1 MHDDAGITYQELI
14 QENSSLKQR
23 IQELESLT
31 AELKRI
37 EKGLR
42 ENEDR
47 NQLLLSNT
55 TDYVAHYD
63 IKGNLLF
70 ASEAMRSMLGYDPAE
85 LIGTS
90 GFDRVHPDDRPYVR
104 EALKKIA
111 AIEPGAVSKVEY
123 RASCHDGSYKWVEL
137 IGKTFLNNQTGELEI
152 IATVRDIAERKQVEE
167 ALRVNDIR
175 FNKLS
180 SHVSG
185 MIYQFMKRPDGSY
198 CLPFTTAAIED
209 IFGCSPQDVRE
220 DFTPIAKVLWPE
232 DFEAIIAS
240 IEYSAAHMTPWQCE
254 YRVQVPGRTVRWMFG
269 QSTPEKMADGS
280 IIWHGFITDVTDLK
294 TVQEESE
301 RRASVTA
308 AINRILQSAL
318 KAGTDVEVAFICLRE
333 AEALTG
339 SPFGWVG
346 EINPA
351 GKMDTLALSDPGW
364 KSCGIHESGLEIKDM
379 EIRGIFGWVLKN
391 GESLLT
397 NDPGNHPER
406 VGLPHGHPPL
416 TAFLGVPLL
425 VGGRSIGMVALGN
438 KTGGYTSHDQ
448 EAIEALSVAF
458 IEALHRKREALA
470 LLQYKA
476 LLDRAGRMVRFGGWS
491 VRTIDNK
498 VVWSDQV
505 AAIHEMPPGFSP
517 SLEEGTN
524 FYAQG
529 ARERIIAVFS
539 DCARNGLPYDEE
551 LEIITARGNRI
562 WIRTVGE
569 AVRDAAGAIIAVE
582 GAFQDI
588 NDRKKAEVELN
599 KTLKNLRKALRTIIQ
614 VLVSAVEA
622 RDPYTAGHQV
632 RTADLARSIAME
644 MKLSSEQVDGI
655 RMAGSIHDIG
665 KLSVPAEIL
674 SKPTK
679 LTDIEYALIK
689 EHPKRGYE
697 LLRDVESPWPLA
709 QIVLQH
715 HERLDGSGYP
725 EGLKGDEIILEARI
739 MAVADVVEAMAS
751 HRPYRPSLGLRAALE
766 EISKNRSRLYDAA
779 VVDACLSLF
788 HEKNYQFQPVQ

>member
-1 MHDDAGITYQELI
+1 MHDDSSKTYQELI
-14 QENSSLKQR
+14 QENLSLKR
-23 IQELESLT
+23 RVRELESLA
-31 AELKRI
+31 AEVKRA
-37 EKGLR
+37 EKGR
-42 ENEDR
+42 RDNEER
-47 NQLLLSNT
+47 NQLLLSNMM
-55 TDYVAHYD
+55 DYVAHYNM
-63 IKGNLLF
+63 KGELLS
-70 ASEAMRSMLGYDPAE
+70 ASEAMRSLLGYDPAE
-85 LIGTS
+85 VIGTS
-90 GFDRVHPDDRPYVR
+90 GFDRVHPDDRPHIR
-104 EALKKIA
+104 EALKKIT
-111 AIEPGAVSKVEY
+111 AIEPGVVSKVEY
-123 RASCHDGSYKWVEL
+123 RAICRDGSYKWVEML
-137 IGKTFLNNQTGELEI
+137 GKTFLNNQTGEPEI

-167 ALRVNDIR
+167 ALQASDIR
-175 FNKLS
+175 FKKLS

-198 CLPFTTAAIED
+198 CVPFTTAAIED
-209 IFGCSPQDVRE
+209 VFGCSPQDVRE
-220 DFTPIAKVLWPE
+220 DFTPIARVLWPE
-232 DFEAIIAS
+232 DVEAIISS
-240 IEYSAAHMTPWQCE
+240 IEYSAAHMTPWHGE
-254 YRVQVPGRTVRWMFG
+254 YRVQVPGRAVRWMFG

-280 IIWHGFITDVTDLK
+280 IIWHGFITDITDLK
-294 TVQEESE
+294 TVQQESE
-301 RRASVTA
+301 RQAAVTA

-318 KAGTDVEVAFICLRE
+318 KARTDVEVALICLRE

-339 SPFGWVG
+339 SPFGWIG

-364 KSCGIHESGLEIKDM
+364 NSCRIHQSGQAIKDM
-379 EIRGIFGWVLKN
+379 EIRGIFGHVLKN
-391 GESLLT
+391 AESLLT

-406 VGLPHGHPPL
+406 VGLPPGHPPL
-416 TAFLGVPLL
+416 NAFLGVPLRS
-425 VGGRSIGMVALGN
+425 GGRSIGMVALGN
-438 KTGGYTSHDQ
+438 KTGGYNSHDQ
-448 EAIEALSVAF
+448 EAIEVLSVAF
-458 IEALHRKREALA
+458 VEALNRKREALA

-491 VRTIDNK
+491 VRTFDNR

-505 AAIHEMPPGFSP
+505 AAIHEVPPGFSP
-517 SLEEGTN
+517 ALEDCLN
-524 FYAQG
+524 FYPQG
-529 ARERIIAVFS
+529 SRERITKVFG
-539 DCARNGLPYDEE
+539 DCARNGVPYDEE

-569 AVRDAAGAIIAVE
+569 AIRDAAGAIIAVE

-599 KTLKNLRKALRTIIQ
+599 KTLKNLRKALGTIIQ
-614 VLVSAVEA
+614 VLISAVET

-644 MKLSSEQVDGI
+644 LKLSGNQVDGI

-689 EHPKRGYE
+689 EHPRRGYE
-697 LLRDVESPWPLA
+697 LLRNVESPWPLA

-725 EGLKGDEIILEARI
+725 AGLKGDEIILEARI

-751 HRPYRPSLGLRAALE
+751 HRPYRPGLGLKAALE
-766 EISKNRSRLYDAA
+766 EISRNRNRLYDAA
-779 VVDACLSLF
+779 VVDACLCLF
-788 HEKNYQFQPVQ
+788 QERNYQFIN

>member
-1 MHDDAGITYQELI
+1 MHDDASKTHQELI
-14 QENSSLKQR
+14 QENSSLKRR
-23 IQELESLT
+23 IQELESL
-31 AELKRI
+31 AAALERA
-37 EKGLR
+37 EKGR
-42 ENEDR
+42 RDNEER

-55 TDYVAHYD
+55 TDYVAHYNMR
-63 IKGNLLF
+63 GELLF

-85 LIGTS
+85 VIGTS
-90 GFDRVHPDDRPYVR
+90 GFDRIHPDDGPHVR

-123 RASCHDGSYKWVEL
+123 RAICRDGSCKWVEMS
-137 IGKTFLNNQTGELEI
+137 GKTFLSNQTGELEI
-152 IATVRDIAERKQVEE
+152 IASVRDIAERKQAED
-167 ALRVNDIR
+167 ALRASDVR

-198 CLPFTTAAIED
+198 CVPFTTAAIED
-209 IFGCSPQDVRE
+209 VYGCSPEDVRE
-220 DFTPIAKVLWPE
+220 DFTPIARALWPE
-232 DFEAIIAS
+232 DVENIIAS

-254 YRVQVPGRTVRWMFG
+254 YRVQVPGRTVRWMIG

-280 IIWHGFITDVTDLK
+280 IIWHGFITDITDLK

-301 RRASVTA
+301 RRAAVTA

-318 KAGTDVEVAFICLRE
+318 KAGTDVDVALICLRE

-364 KSCGIHESGLEIKDM
+364 KSCGIHESGQAIKDM
-379 EIRGIFGWVLKN
+379 ELRGIFGHALKN
-391 GESLLT
+391 AESLLT

-406 VGLPHGHPPL
+406 VGLPQGHPPL

-458 IEALHRKREALA
+458 VEALHRKREALA

-491 VRTIDNK
+491 MRTIDNK

-505 AAIHEMPPGFSP
+505 ADIHEVPPGFSP
-517 SLEEGTN
+517 TLEDCIN

-529 ARERIIAVFS
+529 SREIIIKVFG
-539 DCARNGLPYDEE
+539 DCAQNGVPYDEE
-551 LEIITARGNRI
+551 LEIVTARGNCI
-562 WIRTVGE
+562 WIRTLGE

-588 NDRKKAEVELN
+588 NDRKKAEVELK
-599 KTLKNLRKALRTIIQ
+599 KTLKNLRKALGTIIQ
-614 VLVSAVEA
+614 VLVSAVET

-644 MKLSSEQVDGI
+644 LKLSGEQVEGI

-689 EHPKRGYE
+689 EHPRRGYE

-725 EGLKGDEIILEARI
+725 EGRKGDEIILEARI

-751 HRPYRPSLGLRAALE
+751 HRPYRPGLGLKAALE
-766 EISKNRSRLYDAA
+766 EISRNRSRLYDAA

-788 HEKNYQFQPVQ
+788 HERNYQFI

>member
-1 MHDDAGITYQELI
+1 MHDDASKTSQELI
-14 QENSSLKQR
+14 QENSSLKR
-23 IQELESLT
+23 RVQELESLA
-31 AELKRI
+31 AEHKRA
-37 EKGLR
+37 EKEHR
-42 ENEDR
+42 DNEER

-55 TDYVAHYD
+55 TDYVAHYN
-63 IKGNLLF
+63 IRGELLF
-70 ASEAMRSMLGYDPAE
+70 ASEAMHSMLGYDLAKV
-85 LIGTS
+85 IGTS
-90 GFDRVHPDDRPYVR
+90 GFDRIHPDDRPHVR

-111 AIEPGAVSKVEY
+111 AIEPGVVSKVEY
-123 RASCHDGSYKWVEL
+123 RAICRDGSYKWVEML
-137 IGKTFLNNQTGELEI
+137 GKTFRNNQTGELEI
-152 IATVRDIAERKQVEE
+152 IASVRDIAERKQAEE
-167 ALRVNDIR
+167 ALRVSNIR

-185 MIYQFMKRPDGSY
+185 MIYQFMKRPDGTY
-198 CLPFTTAAIED
+198 CIPFTTPAIED
-209 IFGCSPQDVRE
+209 IFGCSPQDVSE

-269 QSTPEKMADGS
+269 QSSPEKMADGS
-280 IIWHGFITDVTDLK
+280 IIWHGFITDITDLK
-294 TVQEESE
+294 QESE
-301 RRASVTA
+301 RQTAVTA

-318 KAGTDVEVAFICLRE
+318 KAKTDVEVALICLRE

-339 SPFGWVG
+339 SPFGWIG

-364 KSCGIHESGLEIKDM
+364 NSCRIHQSSQAIKDM
-379 EIRGIFGWVLKN
+379 EIRGIFGHVLKN
-391 GESLLT
+391 AESLLT

-416 TAFLGVPLL
+416 NAFLGVPLRT
-425 VGGRSIGMVALGN
+425 GGRSIGMVALGN
-438 KTGGYTSHDQ
+438 KTGGYNSHDQ
-448 EAIEALSVAF
+448 DAIEALSVAF
-458 IEALHRKREALA
+458 VEALNRKREALA
-470 LLQYKA
+470 LLQYQA
-476 LLDRAGRMVRFGGWS
+476 LLNRAGRMVRFGGWS
-491 VRTIDNK
+491 VRTFDNQ

-505 AAIHEMPPGFSP
+505 AAIHEVPPGFSP
-517 SLEEGTN
+517 ALEDCIN
-524 FYAQG
+524 FYPQG
-529 ARERIIAVFS
+529 SRERIIKVFG
-539 DCARNGLPYDEE
+539 DCARNGVPYDEE
-551 LEIITARGNRI
+551 MEIITARGNRI

-569 AVRDAAGAIIAVE
+569 AVRNAAGVIIAVE

-599 KTLKNLRKALRTIIQ
+599 KTLKNLRKALGTIIQ
-614 VLVSAVEA
+614 VLVSAVET

-644 MKLSSEQVDGI
+644 MKLSGNQVDGI

-689 EHPKRGYE
+689 EHPRRGYE
-697 LLRDVESPWPLA
+697 LLRNVESPWPLA

-725 EGLKGDEIILEARI
+725 AGLKGDEIILEARI

-751 HRPYRPSLGLRAALE
+751 HRPYRPGLGLKAALE
-766 EISKNRSRLYDAA
+766 EISRNRSRLYDAA
-779 VVDACLSLF
+779 VVDACLCLF
-788 HEKNYQFQPVQ
+788 HERNYQFIN

>member
-1 MHDDAGITYQELI
+1 MHDDASKTHQELI
-14 QENSSLKQR
+14 QENSSLKRR
-23 IQELESLT
+23 IQELESL
-31 AELKRI
+31 AAALERA
-37 EKGLR
+37 EKGR
-42 ENEDR
+42 RDNEER

-55 TDYVAHYD
+55 TDYVAHYNMR
-63 IKGNLLF
+63 GELLF

-85 LIGTS
+85 VIGTS
-90 GFDRVHPDDRPYVR
+90 GFDRIHPDDGPHVR

-111 AIEPGAVSKVEY
+111 ATEPGAVSKVEY
-123 RASCHDGSYKWVEL
+123 RAICRDGSCKWVEMS
-137 IGKTFLNNQTGELEI
+137 GKTFLSNQTGELEI
-152 IATVRDIAERKQVEE
+152 IASVRDIAERKQAED
-167 ALRVNDIR
+167 ALRASDVR

-198 CLPFTTAAIED
+198 CVPFTTAAIED
-209 IFGCSPQDVRE
+209 VYGCSPEDVRE
-220 DFTPIAKVLWPE
+220 DFTPIARALWPE
-232 DFEAIIAS
+232 DVENIIAS

-254 YRVQVPGRTVRWMFG
+254 YRVQVPGRTVRWMIG

-280 IIWHGFITDVTDLK
+280 IIWHGFITDITDLK

-318 KAGTDVEVAFICLRE
+318 KAGTDVDVALICLRE

-364 KSCGIHESGLEIKDM
+364 KSCGIHESGQAIKDM
-379 EIRGIFGWVLKN
+379 ELRGIFGHALKN
-391 GESLLT
+391 AESLLT

-406 VGLPHGHPPL
+406 VGLPQGHPPL

-458 IEALHRKREALA
+458 VEALHRKREALA

-491 VRTIDNK
+491 MRTIDNK

-505 AAIHEMPPGFSP
+505 ADIHEVPPGFSP
-517 SLEEGTN
+517 TLEDCIN

-529 ARERIIAVFS
+529 SREIIIKVFG
-539 DCARNGLPYDEE
+539 DCAQNGVPYDEE
-551 LEIITARGNRI
+551 LEIVTARGNCI
-562 WIRTVGE
+562 WIRTLGE

-588 NDRKKAEVELN
+588 NDRKKAEVELK
-599 KTLKNLRKALRTIIQ
+599 KTLKNLRKALGTIIQ
-614 VLVSAVEA
+614 VLVSAVET

-644 MKLSSEQVDGI
+644 LKLSGEQVEGI

-689 EHPKRGYE
+689 EHPRRGYE

-725 EGLKGDEIILEARI
+725 EGRKGDEIILEARI

-751 HRPYRPSLGLRAALE
+751 HRPYRPGLGLKAALE
-766 EISKNRSRLYDAA
+766 EISRNRSRLYDAA

-788 HEKNYQFQPVQ
+788 HERNYQFI

>member
-1 MHDDAGITYQELI
+1 MHDDASKTHQELI
-14 QENSSLKQR
+14 QENSSLKRR
-23 IQELESLT
+23 IQELESL
-31 AELKRI
+31 AAALERA
-37 EKGLR
+37 EKGR
-42 ENEDR
+42 RDNEER

-55 TDYVAHYD
+55 TDYVAHYNMR
-63 IKGNLLF
+63 GELLF

-85 LIGTS
+85 VIGTS
-90 GFDRVHPDDRPYVR
+90 GFDRIHPDDGPHVR

-123 RASCHDGSYKWVEL
+123 RAICRDGSCKWVEMS
-137 IGKTFLNNQTGELEI
+137 GKTFLSNQTGELEI
-152 IATVRDIAERKQVEE
+152 IASVREIAERKQAED
-167 ALRVNDIR
+167 ALLASDVR

-198 CLPFTTAAIED
+198 CVPFTTAAIED
-209 IFGCSPQDVRE
+209 VYGCSPEDVRE
-220 DFTPIAKVLWPE
+220 DFTPIARALWPE
-232 DFEAIIAS
+232 DVENIIAS

-254 YRVQVPGRTVRWMFG
+254 YRVQVPGRTVRWMIG

-280 IIWHGFITDVTDLK
+280 IIWHGFITDITDLK

-301 RRASVTA
+301 RRAAVTA

-364 KSCGIHESGLEIKDM
+364 KSCGIHESGQAIKDM
-379 EIRGIFGWVLKN
+379 ELRGIFGHALKN
-391 GESLLT
+391 AESLLT

-406 VGLPHGHPPL
+406 VGLPQGHPPL

-458 IEALHRKREALA
+458 VEALHRKREALA

-491 VRTIDNK
+491 MRTIDNK

-505 AAIHEMPPGFSP
+505 ADIHEVPPGFSP
-517 SLEEGTN
+517 TLEDCIN

-529 ARERIIAVFS
+529 SREIIIKVFG
-539 DCARNGLPYDEE
+539 DCAQNGVPYDEE
-551 LEIITARGNRI
+551 LEIVTARGNCI
-562 WIRTVGE
+562 WIRTLGE

-588 NDRKKAEVELN
+588 NDRKKAEVELK
-599 KTLKNLRKALRTIIQ
+599 KTLKNLRKALGTIIQ
-614 VLVSAVEA
+614 VLVSAVET

-644 MKLSSEQVDGI
+644 LKLSGEQVEGI

-689 EHPKRGYE
+689 EHPRRGYE

-725 EGLKGDEIILEARI
+725 EGRKGDEIILEARI

-751 HRPYRPSLGLRAALE
+751 HRPYRPGLGLKAALE
-766 EISKNRSRLYDAA
+766 EISRNRSRLYDAA

-788 HEKNYQFQPVQ
+788 HERNYQFI

>member
-1 MHDDAGITYQELI
+1 MHDDASKTHQELI
-14 QENSSLKQR
+14 QENSSLKRR
-23 IQELESLT
+23 IQELESL
-31 AELKRI
+31 AAALERA
-37 EKGLR
+37 EKGR
-42 ENEDR
+42 RDNEER

-55 TDYVAHYD
+55 TDYVAHYNMR
-63 IKGNLLF
+63 GELLF

-85 LIGTS
+85 VIGTS
-90 GFDRVHPDDRPYVR
+90 GFDRIHPDDGPHVR

-123 RASCHDGSYKWVEL
+123 RAICRDGSCKWVEMS
-137 IGKTFLNNQTGELEI
+137 GKTFLSNQTGELEI
-152 IATVRDIAERKQVEE
+152 IASVRDIAERKQAED
-167 ALRVNDIR
+167 ALRASDVR

-198 CLPFTTAAIED
+198 CVPFTTAAIED
-209 IFGCSPQDVRE
+209 VYGCSPEDVRE
-220 DFTPIAKVLWPE
+220 DFTPIARALWPE
-232 DFEAIIAS
+232 DVENIIAS

-254 YRVQVPGRTVRWMFG
+254 YRVQVPGRTVRWMIG

-280 IIWHGFITDVTDLK
+280 IIWHGFITDITDLK

-301 RRASVTA
+301 RRAAVTA
-308 AINRILQSAL
+308 AINRIHQSAL
-318 KAGTDVEVAFICLRE
+318 KAGTDVDVALICLRE

-364 KSCGIHESGLEIKDM
+364 KSCGIHESGQAIKDM
-379 EIRGIFGWVLKN
+379 ELRGIFGHALKN
-391 GESLLT
+391 AESLLT

-406 VGLPHGHPPL
+406 VGLPQGHPPL

-458 IEALHRKREALA
+458 VEALHRKREALA

-491 VRTIDNK
+491 MRTIDNK

-505 AAIHEMPPGFSP
+505 ADIHEVPPGFSP
-517 SLEEGTN
+517 TLEDCIN

-529 ARERIIAVFS
+529 SREIIIKVFG
-539 DCARNGLPYDEE
+539 DCAQNGVPYDEE
-551 LEIITARGNRI
+551 LEIVTARGNCI
-562 WIRTVGE
+562 WIRTLGE

-588 NDRKKAEVELN
+588 NDRKKAEVELK
-599 KTLKNLRKALRTIIQ
+599 KTLKNLRKALGTIIQ
-614 VLVSAVEA
+614 VLVSAVET

-644 MKLSSEQVDGI
+644 LKLSGEQVEGI

-689 EHPKRGYE
+689 EHPRRGYE

-725 EGLKGDEIILEARI
+725 EGRKGDEIILEARI

-751 HRPYRPSLGLRAALE
+751 HRPYRPGLGLKAALE
-766 EISKNRSRLYDAA
+766 EISRNRSRLYDAA

-788 HEKNYQFQPVQ
+788 HERNYQFI